1 MTRWKFSPPDKDL
14 TQTLSREL
22 SLHPVAAQ
30 LLAHRGIT
38 SVEEGKQFLDPSLKN
53 LPNPFLIPD
62 MEKGVDRLLT
72 AIRRGEKICLFGDY
86 DVDGITSA
94 SLAVLFFREIGM
106 EIETYIPDRLTE
118 GYGLN
123 PKAMETLKKAGVS
136 LVVTADCG
144 SKSHESIRRANEIGL
159 EVIITDHHQVDCEP
173 PPATAFINP
182 QRGTIGRELSGVGVL
197 FFLLL
202 GLRQKM
208 REAGLFSGNE
218 PNLKKHLDLV
228 AFGTVA
234 DMVPLTGI
242 NRVLVAFGLRELA
255 TTEKP
260 GLIALKETSKLS
272 GKEIDTSDIGFGLA
286 PRINAGGRI
295 GQGRMGLQLLTEGNL
310 DRARKWSL
318 LLDQCNTDRKS
329 AQEKHLREAK
339 QQVAERE
346 NRFGLVVAHEDWHP
360 GIVGLVASKLCEE
373 HYRPAIALSL
383 RNGTAKGSARSIDGI
398 HIVEVLERCADLLEQ
413 FGGHQ
418 AAAGLTLPVSRL
430 ESFISRFENLIR
442 EEQYLHGKLFERTLA
457 IDAHLPL
464 AQIDPSLL
472 EQLERLQPFGI
483 GNPLPLFALE
493 GVRFSEITTVG
504 KEHLKMKVSHGSTIF
519 PAIAFQWGNRAR
531 DLKPEGRIAFTPGWN
546 EYLGTRTLQLKIKD
560 IAF

>member
-1 MTRWKFSPPDKDL
+1 MTLWKFHPADKNL
-14 TQTLSREL
+14 TQTLSRDL

-30 LLAHRGIT
+30 LMAHRGIT
-38 SVEEGKQFLDPSLKN
+38 TAEEGNRFLNPSLKD
-53 LPNPFLIPD
+53 LPNPFLLPD
-62 MEKGVDRLLT
+62 MEKGVDRLVT
-72 AIRRGEKICLFGDY
+72 AIRRREKIGLFGDY
-86 DVDGITSA
+86 DVDGITA
-94 SLAVLFFREIGM
+94 VSLAVFFFREIGV

-123 PKAMETLKKAGVS
+123 PKAMEKLKSAGVS

-159 EVIITDHHQVDCEP
+159 EVIVTDHHQVDGELP
-173 PPATAFINP
+173 AATALINP
-182 QRGTIGRELSGVGVL
+182 QRDVVGRELSGVGVL

-208 REAGLFSGNE
+208 REAGLFSGPE

-242 NRVLVAFGLRELA
+242 NRVLVTFGLRELA
-255 TTEKP
+255 ITEKP
-260 GLIALKETSKLS
+260 GLIALKEISKLS
-272 GKEIDTSDIGFGLA
+272 GKTVDTSDIGFRLA

-295 GQGRMGLQLLTEGNL
+295 GQSRMGLQLLTEGDM
-310 DRARKWSL
+310 DRARKWAL
-318 LLDQCNTDRKS
+318 LLDHCNTDRKT
-329 AQEKHLREAK
+329 AQEKHLREAR

-346 NRFGLVVAHEDWHP
+346 NRFGLVVASEDWHP
-360 GIVGLVASKLCEE
+360 GIVGLVAGKLCEE
-373 HYRPAIALSL
+373 HYRPAVALSL
-383 RNGTAKGSARSIDGI
+383 RNGIAKGSARSIDGI
-398 HIVEVLERCADLLEQ
+398 HIVEVLGSCADLLEQ

-430 ESFISRFENLIR
+430 EAFISRFENLIR
-442 EEQYLHGKLFERTLA
+442 EEQDLHGKIFERTLS

-464 AQIDPSLL
+464 AQIDPPLL
-472 EQLERLQPFGI
+472 EQLERLRPFGI
-483 GNPLPLFALE
+483 GNPPPLFTLE
-493 GVRFSEITTVG
+493 GARFSEIKTVG
-504 KEHLKMKVSHGSTIF
+504 KEHLKMKVSHNSDIF
-519 PAIAFQWGNRAR
+519 PAIAFQWGGRGKE
-531 DLKPEGRIAFTPGWN
+531 LKPEGRIAFTPEWN
-546 EYLGTRTLQLKIKD
+546 EYQGARTLQIKIKD